1 MYWLR
6 YIGSAIVRLLT
17 HQDLQQL
24 GAEAS
29 VLEKLGEN
37 KAVVFAK
44 GVAQH
49 VDEDVAR
56 FIAGH
61 PALQDEFHTLSAD
74 EIAAEQAQRTGNSGG
89 TSTTSSPTDSS
100 ASQTSEGDTGTSSS
114 SSSSESAPPATNQP
128 TAGASS

>member
-1 MYWLR
+1 MGNWLR
-6 YIGSAIVRLLT
+6 YVGTAIVRLLT

-89 TSTTSSPTDSS
+89 TSTTGSPSD
-100 ASQTSEGDTGTSSS
+100 SQTSEGDTGASSS
-114 SSSSESAPPATNQP
+114 SSSSESAPPATDQ
-128 TAGASS
+128 TATGGASS